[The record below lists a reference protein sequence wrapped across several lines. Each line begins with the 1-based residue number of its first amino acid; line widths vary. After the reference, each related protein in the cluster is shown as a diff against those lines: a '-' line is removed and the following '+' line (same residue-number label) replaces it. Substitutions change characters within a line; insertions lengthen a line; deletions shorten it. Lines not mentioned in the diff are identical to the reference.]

1 MKVAVVSIMKN
12 EEQHVER
19 WAESCK
25 DADYRYLLDTGSTDQ
40 SVAVAERCGVTVLHG
55 KIDPWHFARAR
66 NTLLDQLPD
75 DIDWIINLDVD
86 EVLGEGW
93 RNALEVVPN
102 DGSVNRPRYL
112 YTWNWESK
120 AFDDQGNIDI
130 AATIAHGKP
139 GLQYHGDKITRRYSH
154 RWVNAVHEV
163 NVTQP
168 PHQESQAFCNL
179 RIYHFAD
186 DTKSRG
192 QYLPLLLQDLE
203 ENPEN
208 DRNTYYAA
216 RELMYHG
223 RTEESVK
230 LFKRHITM
238 PTSWWAPERGFSMRY
253 IAKQVPAEREWWLLR
268 GCAEYPW
275 GRELW
280 NDLAQHY
287 HDERNWMGCF
297 WAAWRCQQVTD
308 RGQLYLTEAHAWGW
322 SPHDLMALAAH
333 RLGFHDI
340 AIQQGK
346 KALSF
351 APDDKRLKNNLF
363 FYQGARS
370 KVTVVIPT
378 KSYVAGLTKVVA
390 QCMQSPKVHKIVV
403 IADGQTGWETVKA
416 LPSGVIKTMVPEASG
431 IHVMWNQGLSMAE
444 GHVLFLNDD
453 VELGEGAIE
462 AMCDALDRNPEF
474 GLVCPQ
480 YHQQVGAHA
489 QYIAD
494 VIFTETTC
502 RGRYDGTGGMA
513 GFCMMLA
520 EDMAK
525 DWRFDE
531 RMMWW
536 YGDDDL
542 VAHVVTKGRRAAIIS
557 GGTCRHGH
565 SQTVDNDPPA
575 NFARIVE
582 RDRQIYEKK
591 WSIGA

>member
-12 EEQHVER
+12 EAKHVER
-19 WAESCK
+19 WADSCK
-25 DADYRYLLDTGSTDQ
+25 NADYRYLLDTGSTDD
-40 SVAVAERCGVTVLHG
+40 SVALAQACGVTVLHA

-93 RNALEVVPN
+93 RGALEAVPN
-102 DGSVNRPRYL
+102 DGSINRPRYL
-112 YTWNWESK
+112 YTWNWEQK
-120 AFDDQGNIDI
+120 VMGDDGEVNVE
-130 AATIAHGKP
+130 ATIALNKH
-139 GLQYHGDKITRRYSH
+139 GLQYHGDKITRRFSH

-163 NVTQP
+163 NVTQEG
-168 PHQESQAFCNL
+168 HAESQAFCNV

-192 QYLPLLLQDLE
+192 QYLPLLLLDLE

-253 IAKQVPAEREWWLLR
+253 IARQVPEEREWWLLR
-268 GCAEYPW
+268 GCAEYPY

-280 NDLAQHY
+280 LDLAQHY
-287 HDERNWMGCF
+287 HDTRNWHGCF
-297 WAAWRCQQVTD
+297 WAAWRCLQVTD

-322 SPHDLMALAAH
+322 APHDLMALAAY

-340 AIQQGK
+340 AIEQGI
-346 KALSF
+346 KALEHL
-351 APDDKRLKNNLF
+351 PQDKRLLDNLF
-363 FYQGARS
+363 FYCNAKS

-378 KSYVAGLTKVVA
+378 KNNASGLAKAVLACAQSNKV
-390 QCMQSPKVHKIVV
+390 SRIIVV
-403 IADGQTGWETVKA
+403 GDGEQGWETSNI
-416 LPSGVIKTMVPEASG
+416 LPRGIIRTSVPEGSG
-431 IHVMWNQGLSMAE
+431 IHAMWNVGLDASE

-453 VELGEGAIE
+453 VELEPGAIE
-462 AMCDALDRNPEF
+462 AMCAALDRHLDY

-480 YHQQVGAHA
+480 YATVELQEDRFVT
-489 QYIAD
+489 D
-494 VIFTETTC
+494 TC
-502 RGRYDGTGGMA
+502 RSRYDGSGGMA
-513 GFCMMLA
+513 GFCMMLD
-520 EDMAK
+520 EQVAK

-531 RMMWW
+531 RMKWW

-542 VAHVVTKGRRAAIIS
+542 VDHVVGRGRRAAIIA
-557 GGTCRHGH
+557 GGRCKHAD
-565 SQTVDNDPPA
+565 SQTIKTNPPKG
-575 NFARIVE
+575 FAAIVE
-582 RDRQIYEKK
+582 RDRKIYEQKRG
-591 WSIGA
+591 IGA